1 LSRLVPLFAFIA
13 LAVLLGFGL
22 RHAGDKSELPS
33 PLIGKTVPDF
43 DLPSLF
49 DPEARYTPASLA
61 GQPWIA
67 NFWAS
72 WCYACRVEHPAI
84 TDLANRGVVR
94 VVGMNHRDTRED
106 AAEWLDRF
114 GDPYHLHVFDA
125 DGRTSIDFGVVAAP
139 ETFLVDANG
148 IIVFKHIGAVTP
160 DVVENEILPRLERMG
175 VEQP

>member
-1 LSRLVPLFAFIA
+1 MSRMVPLLVFVA
-13 LAVLLGFGL
+13 LAVLLGLGL
-22 RHAGDKSELPS
+22 RHADRKDELPS
-33 PLIGKTVPDF
+33 PLLGKPVPAF
-43 DLPSLF
+43 DLPGLM
-49 DPEARYTPASLA
+49 DPQARYTPADLA

-94 VVGMNHRDTRED
+94 VIGMNHRDTRED
-106 AAEWLDRF
+106 ALDWLQRF
-114 GDPYHLHVFDA
+114 GDPYDLHVFDE

-148 IIVFKHIGAVTP
+148 TIVFKHIGAVTP
-160 DVVENEILPRLERMG
+160 DVVENEILPLLARLRAEA
-175 VEQP
+175 P